1 MFGFFDTKLLI
12 SVLMLIALIFL
23 LGDYNP
29 KNKGKRNT
37 KSKIIIPLL
46 LMIPVLDAYISYV
59 TAIETIGNFKHGVTL
74 QCKQFH
80 TKYLVSKEEKWRVKG
95 VYFTK
100 DSLLV
105 RADNCEEF
113 DNE

>member
-1 MFGFFDTKLLI
+1 MFGFFNTGLLLA
-12 SVLMLIALIFL
+12 VLMVIAVTFL

-29 KNKGKRNT
+29 KNKGKRNA
-37 KSKIIIPLL
+37 KSKIIIPIL
-46 LMIPVLDAYISYV
+46 LMIPFLAAYISHS
-59 TAIETIGNFKHGVTL
+59 TAIETIGKFKRGITF
-74 QCKQFH
+74 QCKQFDMN
-80 TKYLVSKEEKWRVKG
+80 YLVSKEEKWRVEG

-100 DSLLV
+100 DSLLI